1 MTPPLKPS
9 AVTSASGEAER
20 VSGGQGAIEGGT
32 SEPEPL
38 LCFLIHGH
46 PATQGSK
53 KAFKRGKKIV
63 LVEMDPKLP
72 EWRAAVTKAAKDAAG
87 PDWKPWDGP
96 VSVRGIIR
104 LPAPRKSKFGEWPAG
119 PPDLDKLQR
128 AIGDA
133 LTNSKVI
140 TDDARIVHWDIRK
153 TWAENNT
160 GATLTITEMS
170 TQ

>member
-1 MTPPLKPS
+1 MTGQEIS
-9 AVTSASGEAER
+9 ADP
-20 VSGGQGAIEGGT
+20 VSG
-32 SEPEPL
+32 SVHV
-38 LCFLIHGH
+38 LIHGH

-53 KAFKRGKKIV
+53 KAFIRGKKAV

-72 EWRAAVTKAAKDAAG
+72 EWRAAVTKAAKAAVG
-87 PDWKPWDGP
+87 PGWVPRDGP

-104 LPAPRKSKFGEWPAG
+104 LPRPAKSKFGDLPAG

-153 TWAENNT
+153 AWAT
-160 GATLTITEMS
+160 DKPGATITITEMR
-170 TQ
+170 TP

>member
-1 MTPPLKPS
+1 MTELGS
-9 AVTSASGEAER
+9 AQGGDKGAER
-20 VSGGQGAIEGGT
+20 VSGGQGSSGALRND
-32 SEPEPL
+32 SEPL

-96 VSVRGIIR
+96 ISVRGVIR

-153 TWAENNT
+153 TWAENNI
-160 GATLTITEMS
+160 GATITIAEMS

>member
-1 MTPPLKPS
+1 MNPPLKPGDTNEATG
-9 AVTSASGEAER
+9 AVFRASVAASR
-20 VSGGQGAIEGGT
+20 IQGLR
-32 SEPEPL
+32 SDPEPL

-46 PATQGSK
+46 PAAQGSK

-87 PDWKPWDGP
+87 PDWEAWEGP
-96 VSVRGIIR
+96 VSVRGVIR
-104 LPAPRKSKFGEWPAG
+104 LPRPKTSKFGEWPAG

-153 TWAENNT
+153 TWAT
-160 GATLTITEMS
+160 DKPGAAIAITEMR
-170 TQ
+170 TT